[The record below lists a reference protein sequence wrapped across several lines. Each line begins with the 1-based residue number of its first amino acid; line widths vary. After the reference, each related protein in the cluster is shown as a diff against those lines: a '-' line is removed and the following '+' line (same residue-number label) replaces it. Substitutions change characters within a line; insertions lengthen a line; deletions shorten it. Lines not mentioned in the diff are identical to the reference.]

1 MTKIFKKLFDNPWGL
16 SVLAGIS
23 VFISFETF
31 RLVWALLF
39 FPFLFTAACFQT
51 KSFKQSVGVGFI
63 TSTVIML
70 GGFYWITYVVHEFG
84 QLSWGLSGLL
94 FFMFCGFG
102 ALNFP
107 VFSVLIYFLK
117 KRLLRSRVFPFW
129 AAIGIPALFTSVEW
143 LIPKLFPWFIGHSL
157 YKELWLIQLIELTGA
172 SLLTFSVFSFGL
184 TGGIVAFRGQ
194 VLPKISKLT
203 LLFPLVLF
211 SLQVFFSYWTH
222 HYRKF
227 DLSQEIKIGL
237 VQANIG
243 SLDKLAA
250 HKGLMS
256 KVDFTI
262 KTYQSLTDSI
272 LFQKPDLILW
282 PETAIPF
289 QLNTPSLK
297 QKDLLN
303 YFLGTG
309 VPFIVGAYA
318 QSPYRLY
325 NDYNAAFLID
335 PQKNENP
342 SDAYFKNILLAFGEY
357 LPLGSLFP
365 TLYALFPQVSD
376 FERGDKQNSFLLNNR
391 DTLGISICY
400 EAIVPSFMRKIA
412 RKNIKAFINLTNDSW
427 FGPTSEPYLH
437 GSLTVFRAIEHRI
450 PLARVTN
457 TGSSFVVDHL
467 GRMSERSSLFES
479 SARVHSFTLVN
490 HEEPSFY
497 ARFGDWFVGILTL
510 AFLLFLLGEISVSLS
525 R

>member
-1 MTKIFKKLFDNPWGL
+1 M
-16 SVLAGIS
+16 
-23 VFISFETF
+23 
-31 RLVWALLF
+31 
-39 FPFLFTAACFQT
+39 
-51 KSFKQSVGVGFI
+51 

-94 FFMFCGFG
+94 FFLFCGFG

-107 VFSVLIYFLK
+107 VFSVLIYLFK
-117 KRLLRSRVFPFW
+117 KRLLQSPVFPFW

-143 LIPKLFPWFIGHSL
+143 LIPKLFPWFVGHSL
-157 YKELWLIQLIELTGA
+157 YKELWLIQLTEFTGA
-172 SLLTFSVFSFGL
+172 SLLTFSLFSLGL
-184 TGGIVAFRGQ
+184 TGGVVFSRSQ
-194 VLPKISKLT
+194 VLPKISILT
-203 LLFPLVLF
+203 LLFPITLL
-211 SLQVFFSYWTH
+211 SLQALFSYWTH

-272 LFQKPDLILW
+272 LLQKPDLILW

-297 QKDLLN
+297 QKNLLN

-325 NDYNAAFLID
+325 NDYNAAFLIE
-335 PQKNENP
+335 PQNTENP
-342 SDAYFKNILLAFGEY
+342 SDAYYKNILLAFGEY
-357 LPLGSLFP
+357 LPLGSFFP
-365 TLYALFPQVSD
+365 NLYGLFPQVSD
-376 FERGDKQNSFLLNNR
+376 FERGDKQNSFFLNNQHL
-391 DTLGISICY
+391 LGISICY

-467 GRMSERSSLFES
+467 GNMSEPSPIFES
-479 SARVHSFTLVN
+479 SAKVYPLTLVN
-490 HEEPSFY
+490 HEKPSFY
-497 ARFGDWFVGILTL
+497 ARYGDWFVGLLTL
-510 AFLLFLLGEISVSLS
+510 AIFLVFLGEISVSLS